1 MPKRA
6 DGDNTLEL
14 AAACSAGPP
23 AQGYRPSG
31 TVATRADC
39 SSTSAAAIQG
49 GRPSRTVATRA
60 DSCTSATQP
69 TKTSRPDLRTV
80 RRWRPFV
87 DEATAQPQRAQP
99 AASHACHL
107 HPALAAL
114 GVATFAAAF
123 AAALLVAL
131 LPLLAPPPSS
141 PPAAPSPPLSPPADP
156 PAAPPLPPG
165 PPALPPT
172 PPPPSPPG
180 PPPPRPPPP
189 PPPPPSPR
197 PPPPSMLSVL
207 NTRWAAG
214 KPAAALDEAGILIHI
229 FDGVTSRTNPFE
241 PCGSAWCARLRDR
254 LSVSVVNA
262 RRPDVYPKGSCA
274 GLVVASEMA
283 EPRCSYYSDGGSN
296 RMLCLAASPKEPLRV
311 DGECVPG
318 CGPQWCVSLEPL
330 LHCHAGCAWRPDQ
343 LEQMLLQQEHVNNR
357 HACLHNEVVLRL
369 LADRMPQ
376 ALAAVF
382 MLPSCVGTVEA
393 EEVRQLHARLLLT
406 YGLSSKRLPLLV
418 YNPDHST
425 DPFSDASGGRG
436 RRMGHGGQAGV
447 VGRRDRGW
455 LSRLRRISHGL
466 ALSLFEVLN
475 G

>member
-1 MPKRA
+1 
-6 DGDNTLEL
+6 
-14 AAACSAGPP
+14 
-23 AQGYRPSG
+23 
-31 TVATRADC
+31 
-39 SSTSAAAIQG
+39 
-49 GRPSRTVATRA
+49 
-60 DSCTSATQP
+60 
-69 TKTSRPDLRTV
+69 
-80 RRWRPFV
+80 
-87 DEATAQPQRAQP
+87 
-99 AASHACHL
+99 
-107 HPALAAL
+107 
-114 GVATFAAAF
+114 
-123 AAALLVAL
+123 
-131 LPLLAPPPSS
+131 
-141 PPAAPSPPLSPPADP
+141 
-156 PAAPPLPPG
+156 
-165 PPALPPT
+165 
-172 PPPPSPPG
+172 
-180 PPPPRPPPP
+180 
-189 PPPPPSPR
+189 
-197 PPPPSMLSVL
+197 MLSVL

-296 RMLCLAASPKEPLRV
+296 RMLCLAASAKEPLRV

-357 HACLHNEVVLRL
+357 HACLHNEVVLRP

-382 MLPSCVGTVEA
+382 MLPSCVGTAEA

-436 RRMGHGGQAGV
+436 RRMGHGAQAGV

-455 LSRLRRISHGL
+455 LSRLRRFSHGL